1 MAAFLRGAEVLNN
14 LLEFSARQHNLS
26 HVKAD
31 AELCVSDEAGSQL
44 VKIAEELG
52 NTGAVLLAEETDA
65 GEHIIHIIG
74 LQLNDLSLNLAR
86 LSAGV
91 VIEGLAMGATN
102 TKDTLVSIN
111 FIAEVN
117 IVDFVRIPLVH
128 VTSENKV
135 KDSLGGKDTELVEDS
150 EELTLCHVS
159 TLGDIEVLELRL
171 QMDAAVKDSC
181 SVFMEVVLNLLLL
194 R

>member
-1 MAAFLRGAEVLNN
+1 MAAFLRSAEVLNN
-14 LLEFSARQHNLS
+14 LLEFSARQHNLG
-26 HVKAD
+26 HVKSD

-65 GEHIIHIIG
+65 SEHIIHIIG

>member
-1 MAAFLRGAEVLNN
+1 MGAADSENTLMGIYFVAEVY
-14 LLEFSARQHNLS
+14 
-26 HVKAD
+26 
-31 AELCVSDEAGSQL
+31 
-44 VKIAEELG
+44 
-52 NTGAVLLAEETDA
+52 
-65 GEHIIHIIG
+65 
-74 LQLNDLSLNLAR
+74 
-86 LSAGV
+86 
-91 VIEGLAMGATN
+91 
-102 TKDTLVSIN
+102 
-111 FIAEVN
+111 
-117 IVDFVRIPLVH
+117 IVHLISVTLVH

>member
-1 MAAFLRGAEVLNN
+1 
-14 LLEFSARQHNLS
+14 
-26 HVKAD
+26 
-31 AELCVSDEAGSQL
+31 
-44 VKIAEELG
+44 
-52 NTGAVLLAEETDA
+52 
-65 GEHIIHIIG
+65 
-74 LQLNDLSLNLAR
+74 
-86 LSAGV
+86 
-91 VIEGLAMGATN
+91 MGATN

-111 FIAEVN
+111 FIAEIN
-117 IVDFVRIPLVH
+117 IVDFVRISLVH

-181 SVFMEVVLNLLLL
+181 SVLMEVVLNLFLL

>member
-111 FIAEVN
+111 FVAEIN

>member
-52 NTGAVLLAEETDA
+52 NTGAVLLAEEADA

-111 FIAEVN
+111 FIAEIN
-117 IVDFVRIPLVH
+117 IVDFVRITLVH